1 MNSKL
6 ETGNSKLNFY
16 AGIDVGSVSIKA
28 VIMADGRVVASALIP
43 SGGDYRENVLKVMDR
58 VLSEAGIAMEDLAGI
73 TATGLGAESVPFPA
87 RQVSDISC
95 QARGCSHLFPSART
109 VIDIG
114 GQFTKAARITAQGRV
129 ADFLISEKCA
139 TGSGRFLQVIARILQ
154 VKIEDIGPLSLASR
168 EPVEF
173 STNCAVFAES
183 ETVSRIAE
191 GARKED
197 ILAGVH
203 RAMAAKVAM
212 LAKRVKLEPDVVLTG
227 GGGCDAG
234 LVKAVGEALGLAVL
248 VPAQPRLTAAL
259 GAALAAADDVPSA
272 ECDRIPAAG
281 KK

>member
-1 MNSKL
+1 MNSEL
-6 ETGNSKLNFY
+6 QTPNSELKYF

-28 VIMADGRVVASALIP
+28 VVIAEGRVLASALLP
-43 SGGDYRENVLKVMDR
+43 SGGDYRENIRKVMDQA
-58 VLSEAGIAMEDLAGI
+58 LSQAGIGPRLEIDQLAGI
-73 TATGLGAESVPFPA
+73 TATGVGVDSVSFEA
-87 RQVSDISC
+87 QRVSEISC
-95 QARGCSHLFPSART
+95 QARGCFHLFPSVRT

-114 GQFTKAARITAQGRV
+114 GQFTKAARLTAQGRV

-154 VKIEDIGPLSLASR
+154 IRLEDIGPLSLQSQ

-203 RAMAAKVAM
+203 RAMASKVAM
-212 LAKRVKLEPDVVLTG
+212 LAKRIKMEPDLVLTG
-227 GGGCDAG
+227 GGGADAG
-234 LVKAVGEALGLAVL
+234 LVKAVEDVLGIAIL
-248 VPAQPRLTAAL
+248 VPEHPRLTAAL
-259 GAALAAADDVPSA
+259 GAALLA
-272 ECDRIPAAG
+272 EENG
-281 KK
+281 N